1 MSNWTK
7 SLLLAVLLVLLLSAC
22 QPAPAQT
29 APALLVVVNGA
40 LWDGSRL
47 IPDSVVILR
56 GDRIEAAGPAAEI
69 AIPADATIVDAR
81 GGTILPGL
89 IDGHV
94 HNAAEPEVRR
104 KFLEAGVTSVCDT
117 GAGAVQLRQYQNPQD
132 DTPAARAYFAGPFL
146 SAPGGYPAD
155 TDDST
160 RLEIGTPEEARQAVQ
175 QLAADGAPFI
185 KVALDDGRGD
195 EPLPVLSTD
204 VLQAATSEAHRLG
217 LTIRA
222 HVLDVRYLD
231 TALDAGVD
239 AIEHIPAPEL
249 SRQVFELW
257 MQRDLPLP
265 LPRAYLDELQ
275 RLAGRQIPLTPTI
288 EVLERRTCNA
298 VARSEKER
306 TACVR
311 VYIEALRQYRLMGGV
326 IALGS
331 DYGSAGMPAGLPW
344 REMEFLQQA
353 GWSNTEILTAAT
365 VNAAR
370 TCGRAGEIGLLQPGY
385 LADLVIVDGNP
396 LEDLTALQRVQ
407 TVILAGQVIL
417 DK

>member
-7 SLLLAVLLVLLLSAC
+7 LLLLLILLLLSAC
-22 QPAPAQT
+22 QSAPAET
-29 APALLVVVNGA
+29 APDPLAVVNGA
-40 LWDGSRL
+40 LWDGNQL
-47 IPDSVVILR
+47 ISDGVVILR
-56 GDRIEAAGPAAEI
+56 GNRIEAAGPAAEI
-69 AIPADATIVDAR
+69 DIPAEATVLDAR

-117 GAGAVQLRQYQNPQD
+117 GAGAVQMRQYQNLQD
-132 DTPAARAYFAGPFL
+132 NMPAARAYYAGPFL
-146 SAPGGYPAD
+146 TAPGGYPAD
-155 TDDST
+155 TDDSA
-160 RLEIGTPEEARQAVQ
+160 RLEIETPEEARQAVQ
-175 QLAADGAPFI
+175 QLAAAGAAYI

-195 EPLPVLSTD
+195 EPLPVLSTE
-204 VLQAATSEAHRLG
+204 VLQAISAEAHRLG
-217 LTIRA
+217 LTVRA

-231 TALDAGVD
+231 AALDAGVD

-249 SRQVFELW
+249 TRQVFELW

-353 GWSNTEILTAAT
+353 GWSNAEILTAAT
-365 VNAAR
+365 ANAAR
-370 TCGRAGEIGLLQPGY
+370 TCGRASEIGLLQPGY
-385 LADLVIVDGNP
+385 LADLLIVDGNP
-396 LEDLTALQRVQ
+396 LDDLTALQRVQ
-407 TVILAGQVIL
+407 TVILAGQAIL

>member
-7 SLLLAVLLVLLLSAC
+7 SLLLAVLLVLLLGAC
-22 QPAPAQT
+22 QPAPAQP
-29 APALLVVVNGA
+29 APASLAIMNGA
-40 LWDGSRL
+40 LWDGSQL
-47 IPDSVVILR
+47 IADGVVILR
-56 GDRIEAAGPAAEI
+56 GNRIEAAGPAGTTP
-69 AIPADATIVDAR
+69 IPADARIVDAG

-94 HNAAEPEVRR
+94 HNAAEPEIRR

-117 GAGAVQLRQYQNPQD
+117 GAGAVQLRQYQNPQEGL
-132 DTPAARAYFAGPFL
+132 PAARAYFAGPFL

-155 TDDST
+155 TDDSA
-160 RLEIGTPEEARQAVQ
+160 RLGVGTPEEARQAVQ
-175 QLAADGAPFI
+175 QLAAGGADFI
-185 KVALDDGRGD
+185 KVALDDGRSD
-195 EPLPVLSTD
+195 EPLPVLSTE
-204 VLQAATSEAHRLG
+204 VLQAVTDEAHRLG
-217 LTIRA
+217 LTVRA

-231 TALDAGVD
+231 AALDAGVD

-311 VYIEALRQYRLMGGV
+311 VYIEALRQYRLMGGL

-331 DYGSAGMPAGLPW
+331 DYGSAGMAAGLPW
-344 REMEFLQQA
+344 REMEFMQQA
-353 GWSNTEILTAAT
+353 GWSNAQILTAAT
-365 VNAAR
+365 SNAAR
-370 TCGRAGEIGLLQPGY
+370 ACGQAGEIGSLQPGY

-396 LEDLTALQRVQ
+396 LEDLTALQRVL
-407 TVILAGQVIL
+407 TVVLNGQIVIG
-417 DK
+417 D

>member
-7 SLLLAVLLVLLLSAC
+7 SLLLTVLLVLLLSAC
-22 QPAPAQT
+22 QPAPAQP
-29 APALLVVVNGA
+29 APAPLAIINGA
-40 LWDGSRL
+40 LWDGSQL
-47 IPDSVVILR
+47 IPNGVVILR

-69 AIPADATIVDAR
+69 AIPAGATIVDAR

-89 IDGHV
+89 IDGHL

-117 GAGAVQLRQYQNPQD
+117 GAGAVQLRQYENPHD
-132 DTPAARAYFAGPFL
+132 GILAARAYFAGPFL

-155 TDDST
+155 TDDSA
-160 RLEIGTPEEARQAVQ
+160 RLEIETPDEARQAVQ
-175 QLAADGAPFI
+175 QLAAAGAAYI

-195 EPLPVLSTD
+195 EPLPVLSTE
-204 VLQAATSEAHRLG
+204 VLQALTAEAHRLG
-217 LTIRA
+217 LTVRA

-231 TALDAGVD
+231 AALDAGVD

-275 RLAGRQIPLTPTI
+275 RLAGRQIPLTPTV

-311 VYIEALRQYRLMGGV
+311 VYIEALRQYRLMGGL

-331 DYGSAGMPAGLPW
+331 DFGSAGMPAGLPW

-353 GWSNTEILTAAT
+353 GWSNAEILTAAT

-370 TCGRAGEIGLLQPGY
+370 ACGRAGEIGSLQVGY
-385 LADLVIVDGNP
+385 LADLLIVDGNP

>member
-7 SLLLAVLLVLLLSAC
+7 SLLLVVLLVLLLSAC
-22 QPAPAQT
+22 QPAPVQP
-29 APALLVVVNGA
+29 APTPLAIINGA
-40 LWDGSRL
+40 LLDGSQL
-47 IPDSVVILR
+47 VPDGVVILR

-69 AIPADATIVDAR
+69 DIPAGATVLDAR

-104 KFLEAGVTSVCDT
+104 KVLEAGVTSVCDT

-132 DTPAARAYFAGPFL
+132 DMPAARAYYAGPFL
-146 SAPGGYPAD
+146 SAPGGYPVD
-155 TDDST
+155 TDDSA
-160 RLEIGTPEEARQAVQ
+160 RLEVGTPKDARQAVQ
-175 QLAADGAPFI
+175 QLAADGASYI
-185 KVALDDGRGD
+185 KVALDDGRGE
-195 EPLPVLSTD
+195 EPLPVLSID
-204 VLQAATSEAHRLG
+204 VLQAVTAEAHRLG
-217 LTIRA
+217 LTVRA

-231 TALDAGVD
+231 AALYAGVD

-265 LPRAYLDELQ
+265 LPRAYLEELQ

-353 GWSNTEILTAAT
+353 GWSNAEILTAAT
-365 VNAAR
+365 ANAAR
-370 TCGRAGEIGLLQPGY
+370 TCGRASEIGSLQPGY
-385 LADLVIVDGNP
+385 LADLLIVDGNP
-396 LEDLTALQRVQ
+396 LDDLTALQRVQ

>member
-7 SLLLAVLLVLLLSAC
+7 FLLLTVLLVLLLSAC

-29 APALLVVVNGA
+29 APAPLAVVNGA

-47 IPDSVVILR
+47 IPDGVVILR

-132 DTPAARAYFAGPFL
+132 DMPAARAYFAGPFL

-155 TDDST
+155 TDDSA
-160 RLEIGTPEEARQAVQ
+160 RLEIQTPEEARQAVQ
-175 QLAADGAPFI
+175 QLAAAGAAYI

-195 EPLPVLSTD
+195 EPLPVLSVD
-204 VLQAATSEAHRLG
+204 VLQAVTAEAHRLG
-217 LTIRA
+217 LTVRA
-222 HVLDVRYLD
+222 HVLDVRFLD
-231 TALDAGVD
+231 AALDAGVD

-265 LPRAYLDELQ
+265 LPRAYLEELQ
-275 RLAGRQIPLTPTI
+275 RLAGRQIPLMPTV

-385 LADLVIVDGNP
+385 LADLLIVDGNP
-396 LEDLTALQRVQ
+396 LEDLTALQRVR
-407 TVILAGQVIL
+407 TVILAGEVL
-417 DK
+417 GEN

>member
-7 SLLLAVLLVLLLSAC
+7 SLLVVVLLVLLLSAC
-22 QPAPAQT
+22 QPAPAQP
-29 APALLVVVNGA
+29 APASVAIINGA
-40 LWDGSRL
+40 LWDGSQF
-47 IPDSVVILR
+47 IPNGVVILR
-56 GDRIEAAGPAAEI
+56 GDRIEAAGLAAEI
-69 AIPADATIVDAR
+69 TIPANASVVDAR
-81 GGTILPGL
+81 SGTILPGL

-94 HNAAEPEVRR
+94 HNAAEPEIRR

-132 DTPAARAYFAGPFL
+132 DMPAARAYYAGPFL

-155 TDDST
+155 TDDSA
-160 RLEIGTPEEARQAVQ
+160 RLEVGTPEEARLAVQ
-175 QLAADGAPFI
+175 QLAADGASYI
-185 KVALDDGRGD
+185 KVALDDGRGE
-195 EPLPVLSTD
+195 EPLPVLSID
-204 VLQAATSEAHRLG
+204 VLQAVTAEAHRLG
-217 LTIRA
+217 LTVRA

-231 TALDAGVD
+231 AALDAGVD
-239 AIEHIPAPEL
+239 AIEHIPAPDL

-265 LPRAYLDELQ
+265 LPRAYLEELQ

-311 VYIEALRQYRLMGGV
+311 VYIEALRQYRLLGGL

-331 DYGSAGMPAGLPW
+331 DYGSAGMAAGLPW
-344 REMEFLQQA
+344 REMEFMQQA
-353 GWSNTEILTAAT
+353 GWSNTQILTAAT
-365 VNAAR
+365 SNAAR
-370 TCGRAGEIGLLQPGY
+370 ACGQAGEIGSLQPGY
-385 LADLVIVDGNP
+385 LADLLIVDGNP

-407 TVILAGQVIL
+407 TVILNGQVVIG
-417 DK
+417 D

>member
-7 SLLLAVLLVLLLSAC
+7 SLLLVVLLVLLLSAC
-22 QPAPAQT
+22 QPAPAQPT
-29 APALLVVVNGA
+29 LTPLAIINGV
-40 LWDGSRL
+40 LWDGSQL
-47 IPDSVVILR
+47 VPDGVVILR
-56 GDRIEAAGPAAEI
+56 GDHIEAAGPAAEI
-69 AIPADATIVDAR
+69 DVPAGATVLDAR

-104 KFLEAGVTSVCDT
+104 MFLEAGVTSVCDT

-132 DTPAARAYFAGPFL
+132 DMPAARAYYAGPFL
-146 SAPGGYPAD
+146 SAPGGYPVD
-155 TDDST
+155 TDDSA
-160 RLEIGTPEEARQAVQ
+160 RLEVGTPKDARQAVQ
-175 QLAADGAPFI
+175 QLAADGASYI
-185 KVALDDGRGD
+185 KVALDDGRGE
-195 EPLPVLSTD
+195 EPLPVLSID
-204 VLQAATSEAHRLG
+204 VLQAVTAEAHRLG
-217 LTIRA
+217 LTVRA

-231 TALDAGVD
+231 AALDAGVD

-265 LPRAYLDELQ
+265 LPRAYLEELQ

-353 GWSNTEILTAAT
+353 GWSNAEILTAAT
-365 VNAAR
+365 ANAAR
-370 TCGRAGEIGLLQPGY
+370 TCGRASEIGSLQPGY
-385 LADLVIVDGNP
+385 LADLLIVDGNP
-396 LEDLTALQRVQ
+396 LDDLTALQRVQ

-417 DK
+417 EK

>member
-7 SLLLAVLLVLLLSAC
+7 LLLLLIVLLLSAC
-22 QPAPAQT
+22 QSAPTEQT
-29 APALLVVVNGA
+29 DPTLLAVVNGA
-40 LWDGSRL
+40 LWDGSQF
-47 IPDSVVILR
+47 IPHGVVVVR

-69 AIPADATIVDAR
+69 AVPADAAVVNAR

-94 HNAAEPEVRR
+94 HNAAEPEIRR

-132 DTPAARAYFAGPFL
+132 DMPAARAYYAGPFL

-155 TDDST
+155 TDDSA
-160 RLEIGTPEEARQAVQ
+160 RLEVGTPEEACLAVQ
-175 QLAADGAPFI
+175 QLAADGASYI
-185 KVALDDGRGD
+185 KVALDDGRSD

-204 VLQAATSEAHRLG
+204 VLQAITTEAHRLG
-217 LTIRA
+217 LAVRA

-231 TALDAGVD
+231 AALDAGVD

-249 SRQVFELW
+249 TRQVFELW

-275 RLAGRQIPLTPTI
+275 PLAGRQIPLTPTI

-311 VYIEALRQYRLMGGV
+311 VYIESLRQYRLMGGV

-353 GWSNTEILTAAT
+353 GWSNAEILTAAT
-365 VNAAR
+365 TNAAR
-370 TCGRAGEIGLLQPGY
+370 VLVASARVNRQAGVGTKFRVRA
-385 LADLVIVDGNP
+385 
-396 LEDLTALQRVQ
+396 Q
-407 TVILAGQVIL
+407 TVSGSCRMPAQ
-417 DK
+417 